1 MTSFSI
7 ETMASNEEI
16 YEQIRT
22 MRKDFKNDDKRK
34 NLELEGSSL
43 KEYTSVIKCIYKEL
57 GLSEPLTP
65 ELFVKEKDK
74 IIALLSDKP
83 FSTRR
88 HDYTALRVY
97 TNDADYAQ
105 KLN

>member
-22 MRKDFKNDDKRK
+22 KRQDFKNDLKADDKRK
-34 NLELEGSSL
+34 SLELEGSSL
-43 KEYTSVIKCIYKEL
+43 KKYTGVIKRIYKDL

-65 ELFVKEKDK
+65 ELFIKEK
-74 IIALLSDKP
+74 
-83 FSTRR
+83 R
-88 HDYTALRVY
+88 
-97 TNDADYAQ
+97 
-105 KLN
+105 